1 MSAKTR
7 DFAAKARTI
16 VGGSR
21 PTSLKDFLEDERGA
35 GNTESRADDVRKI
48 GNTESRTDDVRKTGN
63 TEDQATQ
70 PRSDLARIVSM
81 KGAMVAKSTE
91 REEFRFDSDLAER
104 LRRCAFETRQ
114 KKTSIVKEALERY
127 LREQGF

>member
-1 MSAKTR
+1 
-7 DFAAKARTI
+7 
-16 VGGSR
+16 
-21 PTSLKDFLEDERGA
+21 
-35 GNTESRADDVRKI
+35 
-48 GNTESRTDDVRKTGN
+48 
-63 TEDQATQ
+63 
-70 PRSDLARIVSM
+70 M

-104 LRRCAFETRQ
+104 LRRCAFETRR

>member
-35 GNTESRADDVRKI
+35 GNTESRA
-48 GNTESRTDDVRKTGN
+48 DDVRKTGN

-104 LRRCAFETRQ
+104 LRRCAFETRR